1 MSGAILSS
9 RLSLVG
15 PGRAGRAFLRSWLDA
30 GGAVEELAA
39 RDAEAAGRAATELGS
54 GRCVDFVGPLTPCD
68 ILVVAVPDDAI
79 SDVAASLAGRANCGL
94 VFHLS
99 GALPARAL
107 GPMQQL
113 GAAAGSLHPLRAFT
127 GRAGENWRGAFV
139 AVEGNAEAV
148 EAGLAIAAAL
158 GARGHRLPAAGKV
171 LYHAGAQLAAGGTA
185 AVVSLAATA
194 WEAAGLEP
202 NVAREALGELAAGA
216 AAAVAASPYVDAFTG
231 AVARRD
237 VGTIRA
243 HVGALAAVPGAR
255 AIYARLAEE
264 TLARTPGRGR
274 EEEIRRLL
282 AGC

>member
-1 MSGAILSS
+1 MSGPMVSS

-30 GGAVEELAA
+30 GGAVQELAA
-39 RDAEAAGRAATELGS
+39 RDREAAGRAAVELGG
-54 GRCVDFVGPLTPCD
+54 GRPVDWREPLAPCD

-79 SDVAASLAGRANCGL
+79 SGAAASLAGRAACRL
-94 VFHLS
+94 AYHLS
-99 GALPARAL
+99 GALPGRAL
-107 GPMQQL
+107 GALQQL
-113 GAAAGSLHPLRAFT
+113 GAAAGSLHPLRVFT

-139 AVEGNAEAV
+139 AVEGDAEAV
-148 EAGLAIAAAL
+148 EAGLAITAAF
-158 GARGHRLPAAGKV
+158 GARGHRLPASGKA

-185 AVVSLAATA
+185 AVVSLAASV
-194 WEAAGLEP
+194 WEAAGLQPE
-202 NVAREALGELAAGA
+202 VAREALGELAAGA
-216 AAAVAASPYVDAFTG
+216 AAAVAASPYADAFTG

-237 VGTIRA
+237 LGTIQA
-243 HVGALAAVPGAR
+243 HVAALAAVPTAR
-255 AIYARLAEE
+255 AVYARLAEE

>member
-1 MSGAILSS
+1 MSGPILSS

-30 GGAVEELAA
+30 AGAVEEIAA
-39 RDAEAAGRAATELGS
+39 RDPEAARRAAGELGS
-54 GRCVDFVGPLTPCD
+54 GRPVDWTGPLTPCD
-68 ILVVAVPDDAI
+68 ILVIAVPDDAI
-79 SDVAASLAGRANCGL
+79 SGAAVSLAGRATCRL
-94 VFHLS
+94 AFHLS
-99 GALPARAL
+99 GALPGRAL
-107 GPMQQL
+107 GPLQQL
-113 GAAAGSLHPLRAFT
+113 GAKAGSLHPLRAFT

-139 AVEGNAEAV
+139 AVEGDAEAV

-158 GARGHRLPAAGKV
+158 GARGHRLPAGGKL

-194 WEAAGLEP
+194 WEAAGLEAD
-202 NVAREALGELAAGA
+202 VARQALGELAAGA
-216 AAAVAASPYVDAFTG
+216 AAAVAASPFADAFTG

-243 HVGALAAVPGAR
+243 HVGALAAVPGVR
-255 AIYARLAEE
+255 AVYARLAEE